1 MYELQAHMFVP
12 PTEPG
17 DDWSI
22 ARWPPEAVYLLR
34 IENVSK
40 GSWQPV
46 LSVDPYLAAYSAPYY
61 Y

>member
-1 MYELQAHMFVP
+1 MFVP